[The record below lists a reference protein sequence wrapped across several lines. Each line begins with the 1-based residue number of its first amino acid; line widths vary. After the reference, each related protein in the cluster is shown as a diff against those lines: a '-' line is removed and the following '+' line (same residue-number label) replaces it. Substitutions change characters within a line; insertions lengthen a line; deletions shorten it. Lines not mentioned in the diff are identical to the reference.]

1 MREFA
6 ANIGPGGTLVAITT
20 VPGDGTDTGGGTL
33 PAVVLLNSGLVHHV
47 GPNRLYVKLA
57 RALAAEGF
65 VVTRIDLSGIGDS
78 AARTDSLVFEKSAVD
93 ETQIAMQYLR
103 DRFGARSFV
112 LGGIC
117 SGADVA
123 FMTARESEDVIGAV
137 LINGQ
142 SLHGVAEDSD
152 VQIEDRLRSARD
164 FHYLVRVAMFRRSSW
179 VGLLRSGSRLRS
191 LLRALARKSVERLPG
206 VRRAPPAAAAL
217 QAEFGALSRRSVR
230 LLLLY
235 SEGDAGLEYLS
246 LMLGRRLRAVI
257 TGANCDYTV
266 LAGADHTFTLRR
278 CQDELAETIRTWAR
292 RAFAD
297 STVTG
302 S

>member
-1 MREFA
+1 MREIA

-20 VPGDGTDTGGGTL
+20 VPGDGSDSGGTL
-33 PAVVLLNSGLVHHV
+33 PAVVLLNSGLIHRV

-65 VVTRIDLSGIGDS
+65 VVTRLDLSGIGDS

-93 ETQIAMQYLR
+93 ETQVAMQYLR
-103 DRFGARSFV
+103 EHFGARSFV

-142 SLHGVAEDSD
+142 SLHGVAEEPDAQ
-152 VQIEDRLRSARD
+152 VEGRLRAASE
-164 FHYLVRVAMFRRSSW
+164 FHYLLSVAIFRPSSW
-179 VGLLRSGSRLRS
+179 LGLLRSGPKILS
-191 LLRALARKSVERLPG
+191 LLRTLAGRITRILPG
-206 VRRAPPAAAAL
+206 ARSAPPAGVAL
-217 QAEFGALSRRSVR
+217 QAEFGELDRRKVR

-246 LMLGRRLRAVI
+246 LMLGRRLRPVI

-278 CQDELAETIRTWAR
+278 CQDELAEAIRAWAR
-292 RAFAD
+292 RTFAG